1 MKKKDKMPFF
11 LCVFHMSTLI
21 VGILFLTC
29 HTAVAQ
35 LEVLTLLA
43 PVVPQVTDRALNH
56 RVLGTFTLAL
66 NM

>member
-1 MKKKDKMPFF
+1 
-11 LCVFHMSTLI
+11 MSTLI

-29 HTAVAQ
+29 HAAVAQ